1 MAGGWSGLSS
11 IRRNSRQFRQRLSMP
26 WMRSVSARGDPTGD
40 AAETPSADMMTRFA
54 IQGYVRTIR
63 GTALQ
68 LKPEFL
74 KVMKQLGDGAIHPND
89 GDIAKQLKLDNQ
101 LLAKLAHTFQMLL
114 FLIYELPHEKQKRL
128 DGLKAGIVK
137 K

>member
-1 MAGGWSGLSS
+1 
-11 IRRNSRQFRQRLSMP
+11 
-26 WMRSVSARGDPTGD
+26 
-40 AAETPSADMMTRFA
+40 MMTRFA
-54 IQGYVRTIR
+54 IQEYVRTIR

-128 DGLKAGIVK
+128 DG
-137 K
+137 

>member
-1 MAGGWSGLSS
+1 
-11 IRRNSRQFRQRLSMP
+11 
-26 WMRSVSARGDPTGD
+26 
-40 AAETPSADMMTRFA
+40 MMTRFA